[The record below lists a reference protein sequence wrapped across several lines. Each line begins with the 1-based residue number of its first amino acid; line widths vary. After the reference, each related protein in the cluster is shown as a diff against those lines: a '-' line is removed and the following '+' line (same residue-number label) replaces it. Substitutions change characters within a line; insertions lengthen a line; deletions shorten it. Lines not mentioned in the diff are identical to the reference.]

1 MCTIEMRFE
10 ARLKG
15 SLYIGIN
22 IITRTIYVCVF
33 ICININTYKR
43 FIHIYACIDV
53 FYVCAYSCNVIKITR

>member
-22 IITRTIYVCVF
+22 IVTRTIYVCVF

-43 FIHIYACIDV
+43 FIHIYA
-53 FYVCAYSCNVIKITR
+53 